1 LPTLVD
7 KFLAALE
14 THWPGS
20 TKALRALR
28 AHNEYLEDQGY
39 ADIILENLDVSEEK
53 DDIGDGIIWDSDFDM
68 ETD

>member
-7 KFLAALE
+7 KFLDALDAN
-14 THWPGS
+14 WPGS

-39 ADIILENLDVSEEK
+39 ADIILRTLDEGEK
-53 DDIGDGIIWDSDFDM
+53 NDIGDGIIWDSDSDM